1 MKAWATLPQVRLE
14 IPITLVSA
22 PSRTL
27 EGMTKQQ
34 LQGKKIAILAAEGF
48 EQVELTQPRQALTDA
63 GATTEIVSLKA
74 GEIQGLNHI
83 DKGDMVKVDKTVDDV
98 SASDYDGLLLPGGAV
113 NPDTLRLSKP
123 AMAFVKAMY
132 DAGKPIAAICHAP
145 WSLSETGLVDGLKM
159 TSWPSLQHELKQGG
173 AQWVDQEVVVD
184 KGIVTSRNPDDIP
197 AFNAKMIEEFA
208 EGDHS
213 SKR

>member
-1 MKAWATLPQVRLE
+1 
-14 IPITLVSA
+14 
-22 PSRTL
+22 
-27 EGMTKQQ
+27 MTQQQ

-48 EQVELTQPRQALTDA
+48 EEVELVKPRQALHEA
-63 GATTEIVSLKA
+63 GATTEIISLKP

-83 DKGDMVKVDKTVDDV
+83 DKGDMLRVDKTVDSV
-98 SASDYDGLLLPGGAV
+98 KASDYDGLLLPGGAV
-113 NPDTLRLSKP
+113 NPDLLRLDKN
-123 AMAFVKAMY
+123 AMAFVKAVY

-173 AQWVDQEVVVD
+173 AHWVDQEVVVD
-184 KGIVTSRNPDDIP
+184 RGIVTSRNPDDIP
-197 AFNAKMIEEFA
+197 AFNKKMVEEFM